1 MSRRSAL
8 SDLISQ
14 QLAAAN
20 AAQAGEAD
28 KGAQAPAPTPAP
40 ARVGAGPVRTMG
52 LSLDRLKGE
61 EQALREA
68 LAAGATVVELDPA
81 LIAPSFVADRFV
93 DEEDDGGALRR
104 SIAESGQESPILA
117 RPHPD
122 EPGRFQ
128 VAFGHRRVRACRA
141 LGIKVR
147 AVVRALSDAELVV
160 AQGAEN
166 AARVD
171 LSFIEKA
178 SFAHALERRGF
189 DRPTIMQA
197 LATDKT
203 ELSKMIAAA
212 RAVPAEFARQIGP
225 APAAGR
231 RRWLAFAE
239 ALADAAA
246 LKRARAAVAATRAAG
261 GDSDARFAA
270 AFAAVLDKPA
280 ALPPARREW
289 RDAEGRAM
297 LRLERRRA
305 GLMLSVD
312 PQTASGFED
321 FLVSRLDDLLAEFR
335 RK

>member
-20 AAQAGEAD
+20 AAQAAE
-28 KGAQAPAPTPAP
+28 PAKSAESPATPP
-40 ARVGAGPVRTMG
+40 ARVGAGPVRSMG

-68 LAAGATVVELDPA
+68 LASGATVVDLDPV
-81 LIAPSFVADRFV
+81 LIAPSFVADRFA
-93 DEEDDGGALRR
+93 EEEEDGGALRR
-104 SIAESGQESPILA
+104 SIAESGQESPILV

-122 EPGRFQ
+122 EAGRFQ

-141 LGIKVR
+141 LGIRVK
-147 AVVRALSDAELVV
+147 AVVRPLTDAELVI

-178 SFAHALERRGF
+178 TFAHALERRGF

-212 RAVPAEFARQIGP
+212 RAVPVEFARQIGP

-231 RRWLAFAE
+231 RRWLAFAA
-239 ALADAAA
+239 ALADSGA
-246 LKRARAAVAATRAAG
+246 LKRARAAAAAARSAG

-270 AFAAVLDKPA
+270 AFAAALENTPA
-280 ALPPARREW
+280 AAPASREW
-289 RDAEGRAM
+289 RDAEGRPV
-297 LRLERRRA
+297 LKVERRRA
-305 GLMLSVD
+305 GLMLAFD
-312 PQTASGFED
+312 PKTAPGFDE